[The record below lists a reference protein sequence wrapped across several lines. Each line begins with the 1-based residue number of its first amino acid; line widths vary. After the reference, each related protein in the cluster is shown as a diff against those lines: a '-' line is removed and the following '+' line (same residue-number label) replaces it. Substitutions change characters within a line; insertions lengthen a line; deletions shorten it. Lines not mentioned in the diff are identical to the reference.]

1 MQSDK
6 LSEWREQ
13 MKSLEDYPALT
24 KIYDRLGKDCKTLLQ
39 ERDAARKQ
47 TNVVNKRKYA
57 MID

>member
-39 ERDAARKQ
+39 ERDAARK
-47 TNVVNKRKYA
+47 
-57 MID
+57 